1 MKEKDKIPG
10 TLQGQAW
17 KRAIENK
24 KPNAGTPHDWED
36 FETMNGS
43 IQKGHNHNKF
53 TDNWDKIF
61 GKNKQ
66 LSERE
71 IVLMDPLAASQRSDK
86 KKKDKKE

>member
-1 MKEKDKIPG
+1 ME
-10 TLQGQAW
+10 L
-17 KRAIENK
+17 
-24 KPNAGTPHDWED
+24 
-36 FETMNGS
+36 FY
-43 IQKGHNHNKF
+43 
-53 TDNWDKIF
+53 WDKIF